1 MKARQPLGFPSGFI
15 IVSRRNGE
23 DAVER
28 LHGVTS
34 SGLLKPSTDPYP
46 RGLRRHSPTRSH
58 DRRLSV
64 RRGAAAKPTASSSA
78 VLQEP
83 LYPPYQLIL
92 RSKQMAGG
100 GGKHRLQKINFPR
113 RRRLT
118 PWRSTNPNT

>member
-1 MKARQPLGFPSGFI
+1 MKARQPLGFPFRI
-15 IVSRRNGE
+15 YNRSRRNGE
-23 DAVER
+23 DAVEK

-34 SGLLKPSTDPYP
+34 RTPGLLKPSTDPYP

-83 LYPPYQLIL
+83 L
-92 RSKQMAGG
+92 
-100 GGKHRLQKINFPR
+100 
-113 RRRLT
+113 
-118 PWRSTNPNT
+118 